1 MTLIN
6 TLIFDFAGV
15 IASDGYWLWF
25 EKNVPDLD
33 RHRNALMEL
42 SILADSATISET
54 EFLRRISH
62 QVGFPPDEI
71 RNGILAHIVI
81 NKKIVKLIR
90 SARQKNYKIGLL
102 TNFIAQWL
110 RPILEV
116 NRLNTLFDAI
126 MISSEHRLVKPQRE
140 AFEKILQMLAATPAN
155 TLFIDDRAV
164 NVNTARNL
172 GFDAIQ
178 FTAWTSLLGA
188 FTNRNI
194 HL

>member
-1 MTLIN
+1 MIN

-25 EKNVPDLD
+25 EKNVPNLD
-33 RHRNALMEL
+33 RHRSALKEL
-42 SILADSATISET
+42 SILADSAAISES
-54 EFLRRISH
+54 EFIKRIS
-62 QVGFPPDEI
+62 QTIGFPEEEI
-71 RNGILAHIVI
+71 RNGILAHIVLD
-81 NKKIVKLIR
+81 KQVVELIR
-90 SARQKNYKIGLL
+90 AARQKDYKIGLL

-110 RPILEV
+110 RPILEI
-116 NRLNTLFDAI
+116 NQLNELFDAI
-126 MISSEHRLVKPQRE
+126 LISSEQRLIKPQRE

-164 NVNTARNL
+164 NINAARNL

-178 FTAWTSLLGA
+178 FTGWISLFEA

>member
-1 MTLIN
+1 MIN

-25 EKNVPDLD
+25 EKNVPNLD
-33 RHRNALMEL
+33 RHRSALKEL
-42 SILADSATISET
+42 SILADSAAISES
-54 EFLRRISH
+54 EFIKRIS
-62 QVGFPPDEI
+62 QTIGFPEEKI
-71 RNGILAHIVI
+71 RNGILAHIVLD
-81 NKKIVKLIR
+81 KQAVELIR
-90 SARQKNYKIGLL
+90 SARQKDYKIGLL

-110 RPILEV
+110 RPILEI
-116 NRLNTLFDAI
+116 NQLNELFDAI
-126 MISSEHRLVKPQRE
+126 LISSEHRLIKPQRE
-140 AFEKILQMLAATPAN
+140 AFEKILQRLAATPAN

-164 NVNTARNL
+164 NINAARNL

-178 FTAWTSLLGA
+178 FTGWTSLFEA